1 MIPQSLFKAG
11 LEAFQDTLTIGPRD
25 RPKIEAWFMQWL
37 ANAAIIRTGKWVDQF
52 RPRLVSLA
60 KTIDLKF
67 DSEKSAFKVVCGSA
81 DADTLS
87 LLVRGSMWFDGIDQ
101 LDAQLVRV
109 ISTTNLNSAS

>member
-1 MIPQSLFKAG
+1 MIPQTLFKAG
-11 LEAFQDTLTIGPRD
+11 LEAFQDELTIGPLD

-37 ANAAIIRTGKWVDQF
+37 ANAAVIRTGKWVDQF

-60 KTIDLKF
+60 KTINLEF
-67 DSEKSAFKVVCGSA
+67 DSKKSVFKVTCGSA
-81 DADTLS
+81 DSDTLS

-109 ISTTNLNSAS
+109 ISTSNLHSAS